1 MTSTPG
7 DARPEWVSDAMYPFE
22 SRYFEAPGGH
32 RMHYVDEGYGAP
44 IVFVHGNPSWSFEF
58 RHLVGGLRDEF
69 RCIAPDHVGFG
80 LSSRSQRREDH
91 HPGAHAERF
100 AALLEQLD
108 VRDATL
114 FLTDW
119 GGPIGLDFARRH
131 PDRVARLVIANTWC
145 WPVADD
151 RHFRMFSLMMRS
163 PVGQF
168 LIKRFNFFV
177 TQVMPRAVG
186 DKAVLTPEVMA
197 HYRNAQP
204 RGWRAACAAFPGYI
218 VGASDWLASIW
229 ADREAFAGKPALALW
244 GLRDIAFRRE
254 ELEVWRSSLADI
266 EAHEFDDIGHFAAE
280 EAPDRI
286 LPLLREFMRR
296 A

>member
-22 SRYFEAPGGH
+22 SRFFDAPDGY
-32 RMHYVDEGYGAP
+32 RMHYVDEGEGAP

-58 RHLVGGLRDEF
+58 RHLIGGLRDEF

-80 LSSRSQRREDH
+80 LSSRSDRREDH
-91 HPGAHAERF
+91 HPVAHAERF
-100 AALLEQLD
+100 SALLEQLD

-114 FLTDW
+114 YLTDW

-151 RHFRMFSLMMRS
+151 RHFRMFSFMMRS

-177 TQVMPRAVG
+177 TQVMPHAVG

-204 RGWRAACAAFPGYI
+204 RGYRAACAAFPGHI

-229 ADREAFAGKPALALW
+229 ADREAFTGKPALALW

-286 LPLLREFMRR
+286 LPLLREFMRD

>member
-1 MTSTPG
+1 MASTTGP
-7 DARPEWVSDAMYPFE
+7 ARPDWLSDAMYPFE
-22 SRYFEAPGGH
+22 SRCFDTPDGH
-32 RMHYVDEGYGAP
+32 RMHYVDEGHGPP

-58 RHLVGGLRDEF
+58 REVIVGMRDDF

-80 LSSRSQRREDH
+80 LSSRSDAREDH
-91 HPGAHAERF
+91 HPAAHAERF
-100 AALLEQLD
+100 AALLEHLD

-131 PDRVARLVIANTWC
+131 PDRVARLVVANTWC

-151 RHFRMFSLMMRS
+151 RHFRMFSFMMRS

-186 DKAVLTPEVMA
+186 DKAVLTPGVMR
-197 HYRNAQP
+197 HYREAQP
-204 RGWRAACAAFPGYI
+204 RRERAACAALPGHI
-218 VGASDWLASIW
+218 IGASDWLASIW
-229 ADREAFAGKPALALW
+229 ADRASFADKPALVLW
-244 GLRDIAFRRE
+244 GLRDIAFRPQ
-254 ELEVWRSSLADI
+254 ELQQWRAELMDI
-266 EAHEFDDIGHFAAE
+266 QVHEFEDVGHFAAE
-280 EAPDRI
+280 EASDRVV
-286 LPLLREFMRR
+286 PLLRDFMHRG
-296 A
+296 